1 MSNQYNIKSAQDYI
15 DLVIGEIRE
24 GLNEIHGTDEEV
36 ENKKEIYDIWFGKI
50 KELCEELWELYITG
64 QRESFM
70 MEEVQF
76 EKTYNDSVMEFTQK
90 IIDGLS
96 DKGMVQTVIRADG
109 SIAYQI
115 TEKGRKHV
123 EDNNEQGGLEF

>member
-24 GLNEIHGTDEEV
+24 GLNELHGTDEEI
-36 ENKKEIYDIWFGKI
+36 ENKKEIYIIWFEKI

-64 QRESFM
+64 NRESFM
-70 MEEVQF
+70 MDEAQF
-76 EKTYNDSVMEFTQK
+76 EKTYNDSVMEFTQS

-115 TEKGRKHV
+115 TEEGRKHV
-123 EDNNEQGGLEF
+123 DDHNKLGEE